1 MRWALFA
8 AGFRPTFLAAGLAAA
23 SLVPIW
29 AVLYVY
35 GAVLPCAWPPTL
47 WHAHEMFFGF
57 IGAAIAGFLLT
68 AVPNWTG
75 RKAFAGAPLAT
86 LMALWLAA
94 RIASATASWWP
105 PLLVASLD
113 VAFFPMLAL
122 LVGPSLWRA
131 GKRQIPL
138 LAVLLA
144 LAACDVAFH
153 WEIHRRDAS
162 GALRAIE
169 IAVDVALFLVTV
181 IGGRI
186 VPAFTAS
193 TLRGSGIAMRELPGA
208 GTAAIVAM
216 IAVAAVDALEPGGR
230 LAGLIAGAAALAQ
243 AVRLAQWRSLRALPT
258 PLVWILHL
266 GYAWMPIGL
275 ALKCAALLGGYAF
288 AAFWLHAL
296 TVGTLA
302 TMILGVMTRAA
313 LGHSGRPLEPA
324 ARTIVA
330 YVLLLFAGLVRV
342 FGLALLGIAYPVVI
356 LVAAF
361 LWTSA
366 FALFVWVYGP
376 ILLSGR
382 AAGAPGWAPGAGNGG
397 GPPPRSRARQRV
409 GARVTATPMI
419 AA

>member
-1 MRWALFA
+1 M
-8 AGFRPTFLAAGLAAA
+8 
-23 SLVPIW
+23 
-29 AVLYVY
+29 YVY
-35 GAVLPCAWPPTL
+35 GAKLPCGWPPSL

-75 RKAFAGAPLAT
+75 RKAFAGAPLAA
-86 LMALWLAA
+86 LIALWLAA
-94 RIASATASWWP
+94 RVAAATASWWP
-105 PLLVASLD
+105 PPFVAVVD
-113 VAFFPMLAL
+113 VAFFPALAL
-122 LVGPSLWRA
+122 LVGPSLLRA

-144 LAACDVAFH
+144 LAACDAAFH

-162 GALRAIE
+162 GALRAIQLA
-169 IAVDVALFLVTV
+169 IDVALILVTV

-193 TLRGSGIAMRELPGA
+193 ALRGSGIAMRVLPGVGA
-208 GTAAIVAM
+208 AAIVAM
-216 IAVAAVDALEPGGR
+216 IAVAVVDALWPDGR
-230 LAGLIAGAAALAQ
+230 LAGLIAGAAALIQ
-243 AVRLAQWRSLRALPT
+243 AVRLAQWRSLRASPM

-275 ALKCAALLGGYAF
+275 ALKCAALLGGYAV

-313 LGHSGRPLEPA
+313 LGHSGRPLQPA

-330 YVLLLFAGLVRV
+330 YWMLLLAGLVRV
-342 FGLALLGIAYPVVI
+342 FGLAVPGIAYPVVI

-366 FALFVWVYGP
+366 FTLFLWVYGP
-376 ILLSGR
+376 ILLSAR
-382 AAGAPGWAPGAGNGG
+382 ADGHPG
-397 GPPPRSRARQRV
+397 
-409 GARVTATPMI
+409 
-419 AA
+419 